1 MLGLVLKIYCKFVC
15 NFNLFII
22 TDYCGLMDFIVVYFK
37 NTENLTIY
45 FLDMLLCKTRKQQQ
59 QNSPLKN
66 WGGVGGR

>member
-1 MLGLVLKIYCKFVC
+1 
-15 NFNLFII
+15 
-22 TDYCGLMDFIVVYFK
+22 MDFIVVYFK